1 MPSMRDIL
9 VPEGRA
15 APEELRQVQVPL
27 LADRQRGFEKR
38 PEMIDPQL
46 FVEAQKELADFVEKN
61 NVPLEMIPVFAM
73 VLGIRL
79 IDSAKEPCSCRL
91 CTDCPEKEAH
101 LGDKL
106 CEECLEEETCN

>member
-79 IDSAKEPCSCRL
+79 IAENTSCRK
-91 CTDCPEKEAH
+91 PSPAISAIGESPK
-101 LGDKL
+101 GQG
-106 CEECLEEETCN
+106 